1 VAVTDA
7 GTRPSAIA
15 EGKVTL
21 DLYLEFPAPSADEK
35 TNSTSGIPALCGA
48 MILPRDR
55 AGCIIPSD
63 ETRARYYDLDI
74 VKIDE
79 ASDEASD

>member
-1 VAVTDA
+1 
-7 GTRPSAIA
+7 
-15 EGKVTL
+15 
-21 DLYLEFPAPSADEK
+21 
-35 TNSTSGIPALCGA
+35 